1 MKEVSLNISSI
12 LLIIAPVMFMQFFT
26 LIRSCKRDLTTWND
40 IIKIKEGYDIEIR
53 QKISFKIAEIESYIS
68 LNASL
73 TTIFIANVLIQSHIF
88 LSFQNLLIVDILS
101 LMLNISLVI
110 IFCVKLK
117 KVYQNYI

>member
-73 TTIFIANVLIQSHIF
+73 TTIFIANVVFQSHIF
-88 LSFQNLLIVDILS
+88 LSFQDLLILDILS

-110 IFCVKLK
+110 IFCVKFK
-117 KVYQNYI
+117 RVYQNYI